1 MHVLLIAAVM
11 SNQLWF
17 DTHADAD
24 TYIVT
29 PMATLTAGCACQI
42 TIAVSHRAGEGQS
55 TSRQQGNITLAANQE
70 QTLGQMRFSMQ
81 KGEWTQI
88 TVSLTDG
95 KGLLM
100 ERQLILPDNS

>member
-24 TYIVT
+24 TYVIT
-29 PMATLTAGCACQI
+29 PMATLAARCACQI
-42 TIAVSHRAGEGQS
+42 TLAVSHHTEAGQS
-55 TSRQQGNITLAANQE
+55 TSRQQGNIVLAANQ
-70 QTLGQMRFSMQ
+70 QQPLGQMRFSMQ
-81 KGEWTQI
+81 KGDWTQI
-88 TVSLTDG
+88 TVMLTDG

-100 ERQLILPDNS
+100 EKQIVLPDNR